1 VIYNWNVVRCDVV
14 LKEMHTARHALPQE
28 SAITQHLAAV
38 GLVSPSH
45 PATLVELGAG
55 TGGLSKRVQRF
66 APGTPTVLVER
77 DTMKRRHDM
86 YVKKSDLVS
95 NNATLSNIFS
105 LPPLCTRK
113 VYVRKKK
120 FNVKKVELFF
130 WLNLIITM
138 IMNIC
143 RHG

>member
-1 VIYNWNVVRCDVV
+1 V

-38 GLVSPSH
+38 GLVGPSH
-45 PATLVELGAG
+45 PTTLVELGAG

-95 NNATLSNIFS
+95 NNATFSNIFS
-105 LPPLCTRK
+105 LPSFCERVKFLPVKRDLIMSRK
-113 VYVRKKK
+113 SNC
-120 FNVKKVELFF
+120 FS
-130 WLNLIITM
+130 
-138 IMNIC
+138 C
-143 RHG
+143 